1 MRQSFIFGPLAV
13 RKRFSVPRLL
23 MAPPIVPPDLGEEE
37 RKRFGRVRKLEITNC
52 FYFSLTV
59 RATSG
64 RHGDSFVSCVDSRF
78 VDFRYYK
85 QFDGNTRCCLGTRA

>member
-59 RATSG
+59 RATSEG
-64 RHGDSFVSCVDSRF
+64 TVTLSFHALILDLLSFATINSLTEIRVV
-78 VDFRYYK
+78 V
-85 QFDGNTRCCLGTRA
+85 